1 MRRTFALTTTVVA
14 ALLALTIAPCCEAG
28 ILTGNE
34 SGNTPTGS
42 NSFNYDGTS
51 YDFIAK
57 FDNGQ
62 PFPFADFTFYTLD
75 PTGSTSYTWN
85 QDGDWGTHTFSEVE
99 FIPGTTNPQDILDS
113 ILGQEIAGFEYHGT
127 TNIDYYLVKASN
139 EYSVWEYQP
148 GFNQLFLD
156 DDGQPGGAPWV
167 SGKTQGISHISFYGN
182 PAVSSVPEPGSLAL
196 FGLGAL
202 GMGAIARRRLKKQA
216 AA

>member
-1 MRRTFALTTTVVA
+1 MRRTFALSTTMVA
-14 ALLALTIAPCCEAG
+14 GLLTLMIAPCCEAG
-28 ILTGNE
+28 ILNGNE
-34 SGNTPTGS
+34 SGNTPPGS

-62 PFPFADFTFYTLD
+62 TFPFADFTFYTLD
-75 PTGSTSYTWN
+75 DANGSVSYTWN
-85 QDGDWGTHTFSEVE
+85 QDGVWGTHKFSEVTA
-99 FIPGTTNPQDILDS
+99 TTPQDILDA
-113 ILGQEIAGFEYHGT
+113 ILGQKIAGFEYHGT
-127 TNIDYYLVKASN
+127 ANIDYYLVKASN
-139 EYSVWEYQP
+139 KYSVWEYQA

-167 SGKTQGISHISFYGN
+167 SGNTNGISHISFYGN